1 MARTFIRQDA
11 QIASTAHTLVGF
23 LDNIVPSEANYETNA
38 TDIAYDLNAIR
49 SRVQDV
55 MHRDGASMPSG
66 NWWDGLVAPSALEA
80 GSARGVDAVNAA
92 LHLVEKKRVLRD
104 VTRVGVDVVV
114 TASQNWEVLALGEL
128 PSNTTAAVGS
138 VATLGTVA
146 AFHAGTFDTHSLAE
160 VAGPNALSPKN
171 LMAIVDGDTGDP
183 ILSGGRVVWG
193 LLQTETATDGHTM
206 TGTTPNRAQISF
218 VRANSTY
225 DDLEACPVADI
236 EGKSIMYA
244 TRERVRLEDLTEA
257 DFLRGAVVDIPV
269 GSTVTRQVAYDNQ
282 GVTPV
287 EQTTNAL
294 LDLNSAGIYWTI
306 RDLLDADLLKITEGS
321 TGGTT
326 EIQLGA
332 AVDSFN
338 VDALDVD
345 FASGIS
351 ARTGGTRP
359 IDIGVNDGIIE
370 STAGALE
377 VKAAS
382 VLSFDDQ
389 YSPVGWSLTEGIH
402 LSDAAQEWTDFEANF
417 GGEVSLL
424 NAINQAYAN
433 QKRSKVQAA
442 MTTDVLAGVDVNGP
456 SYADNTDV
464 DLLPYDSVPVSF
476 VQDVEVYLNGELL
489 RNAVGATEDVY
500 PGTSAAQGDLKFTF
514 GLKGTTAK
522 PDQLTVI
529 TNGQ

>member
-1 MARTFIRQDA
+1 MGRTFIRQDA

-55 MHRDGASMPSG
+55 MHRNGASMPSG

-104 VTRVGVDVVV
+104 VTRVGVDVAV
-114 TASQNWEVLALGEL
+114 TAAQNWEILTTGEL
-128 PSNTTAAVGS
+128 PSNVIAAVGS
-138 VATLGTVA
+138 VTTLGTVVA
-146 AFHAGTFDTHSLAE
+146 YNATFGAHSLAE
-160 VAGPNALSPKN
+160 VTGPNALSPKN
-171 LMAIVDGDTGDP
+171 LMTIVDADTGDP

-193 LLQTETATDGHTM
+193 LLQTEIATDGHTM
-206 TGTTPNRAQISF
+206 NYVDQRAQISF
-218 VRANSTY
+218 VRANATF

-236 EGKSIMYA
+236 AGKTIMYA

-287 EQTTNAL
+287 ELTTNAL

-306 RDLLDADLLKITEGS
+306 RDLLNAELLTITEGS

-326 EIQLGA
+326 EIAIGP
-332 AVDSFN
+332 AVDLFDI
-338 VDALDVD
+338 DAVDVD
-345 FASGIS
+345 FAAGIS

-377 VKAAS
+377 VKAAT

-389 YSPVGWSLTEGIH
+389 YSPAGWSLTEGIH
-402 LSDAAQEWTDFEANF
+402 LSDAAQEWTDFETYF
-417 GGEVSLL
+417 GEVSIL
-424 NAINQAYAN
+424 NAINQAYKK
-433 QKRSKVQAA
+433 QKRTKVQAA
-442 MTTDVLAGVDVNGP
+442 MTTDVSAGTDVNGP
-456 SYADNTDV
+456 SYANNTSV
-464 DLLPYDSVPVSF
+464 DLLPYNLVPTSF

-500 PGTSAAQGDLKFTF
+500 PGTSATQGDLKFTF
-514 GLKGTTAK
+514 NLKGTTAK
-522 PDQLTVI
+522 PDQI
-529 TNGQ
+529 TMIVNGQ

>member
-1 MARTFIRQDA
+1 MSRTFIRQDA
-11 QIASTAHTLVGF
+11 QIASTIHSAVGF
-23 LDNIVPSEANYETNA
+23 LDNITPSEANYQTNA

-49 SRVQDV
+49 SQVNNLLNRS
-55 MHRDGASMPSG
+55 GASFPTDK
-66 NWWDGLVAPSALEA
+66 WYEDLVAPSALEA
-80 GSARGVDAVNAA
+80 GSQRGVDAVNAA

-104 VTRVGVDVVV
+104 VTRVGVDVTVGTGNNFV
-114 TASQNWEVLALGEL
+114 ILGTGEL

-138 VATLGTVA
+138 VATLGTVV
-146 AFHAGTFDTHSLAE
+146 AFHAGTFGTHGLDE

-193 LLQTETATDGHTM
+193 LLQSETATDGHTISD
-206 TGTTPNRAQISF
+206 TTPTRVQISF

-225 DDLEACPVADI
+225 DDLEAVPFADI
-236 EGKSIMYA
+236 EDKVVMYA

-282 GVTPV
+282 GTTPV
-287 EQTTNAL
+287 EQTANAT
-294 LDLNSAGIYWTI
+294 LDLNSAGIYWSI

-326 EIQLGA
+326 EIQIGA

-338 VDALDVD
+338 VDAIDVD
-345 FASGIS
+345 FASGVSIRS
-351 ARTGGTRP
+351 GGTRP
-359 IDIGVNDGIIE
+359 IDIGVNDGVIE

-377 VKAAS
+377 IQAVTT
-382 VLSFDDQ
+382 LSFDDGNKDV
-389 YSPVGWSLTEGIH
+389 SWSLAEGIH
-402 LSDAAQEWTDFEANF
+402 LSDAAQEWIDFETNF

-424 NAINQAYAN
+424 NAINQAYSK
-433 QKRSKVQAA
+433 QKRTKVQAKLTA
-442 MTTDVLAGVDVNGP
+442 NVTAAANVNGP
-456 SYADNTDV
+456 SYANNTDV
-464 DLLPYDSVPVSF
+464 DLVPFDDVPTGF
-476 VQDVEVYLNGELL
+476 VADMEIYLNGELL
-489 RNAVGATEDVY
+489 RNALDTSEDVY
-500 PGTSAAQGDLKFTF
+500 PGTSASQGDLKFTF
-514 GLKGTTAK
+514 NLLGIGAK

-529 TNGQ
+529 RNG